1 MLQSHLPRNTT
12 HTSLEQPHV
21 MEVNIKHSLITL
33 PMLTQLNAESSSSRT
48 EAHQCNAKWPPLGVG
63 FFKRSE
69 MSPTHL
75 RFSEEK
81 YLQEQ
86 SEENRL
92 PGPLINS
99 GTERHVLPLSTFQN
113 NISWGHLNGIDL
125 HAKDYA
131 CSHAK
136 RLDNKGG
143 GTMRQETKHRLFFFK
158 LIKRS

>member
-33 PMLTQLNAESSSSRT
+33 PMLTQLNAESSSSHT

-75 RFSEEK
+75 SFSEEK
-81 YLQEQ
+81 YSKNKVRKTGSQ
-86 SEENRL
+86 
-92 PGPLINS
+92 GPS
-99 GTERHVLPLSTFQN
+99 
-113 NISWGHLNGIDL
+113 
-125 HAKDYA
+125 
-131 CSHAK
+131 
-136 RLDNKGG
+136 
-143 GTMRQETKHRLFFFK
+143 
-158 LIKRS
+158 